1 MDVQAWLEECDRNLV
16 QEHRREA
23 RREENV
29 AMLRHPFERRLR
41 RALTKAEQAALSRH
55 LDTDGAIHVSD
66 VVLDLSPDELASCL
80 AKTNDS

>member
-1 MDVQAWLEECDRNLV
+1 MDVQAWLEERDRNLV

-23 RREENV
+23 
-29 AMLRHPFERRLR
+29 R

-55 LDTDGAIHVSD
+55 WDTDGAIHVSD